1 MSQFKADKYT
11 TRVYNIL
18 LEDFNEGGNGFTR
31 DEIQGKVGKRFK
43 DNQWQSVMKKVRN
56 RVVEELGLMIPR
68 ATIEGGFAYKITD
81 DPNELVPGA
90 LVNMRT
96 IASNTA
102 QSAREQRF
110 IELRES
116 MLDPT
121 INGPVYEQMKI
132 LSESQQLMERSMSL
146 LSSNLRQE
154 MDERKER
161 LRDLRNDGEGT
172 TPKLKVV

>member
-11 TRVYNIL
+11 TRIDNIL

-43 DNQWQSVMKKVRN
+43 DDQWQSVMKKVRN
-56 RVVEELGLMIPR
+56 RVVDELGLMIPR

-81 DPNELVPGA
+81 DPNELIPGA
-90 LVNMRT
+90 LMNMRT

-102 QSAREQRF
+102 QAAREQRF
-110 IELRES
+110 IELREGK
-116 MLDPT
+116 LDPA

-132 LSESQQLMERSMSL
+132 LSEGQQLMERSMSL
-146 LSSNLRQE
+146 MNHNLRQE
-154 MDERKER
+154 MDERRER
-161 LRDLRNDGEGT
+161 LRDLRNDSEDA